1 MSIRN
6 NAGIGRLPNINPFQY
21 GALALDE
28 AFTNRNGEI
37 AELSA
42 DIRSGQDVVLFAPRR
57 YGKSSLIWRVVQ
69 RLVKQGALVGQID
82 LMSTPT
88 REKFA
93 DRLAGTI
100 HDEMASRLFKAKERL
115 SVFAGLRVT
124 PTITVNPEDGSISFS
139 FDARAA
145 RSDIDAT
152 LEELFALPGRIG
164 AERGRRVALVFDE
177 FQEVVEI
184 DPGLPKLMR
193 SAFQEQ
199 PEVSHV
205 YLGSKRHMMERIFSD
220 ANEPFW
226 RSAKQME
233 LGVIAPEAFEPWVR
247 ERFQQTGKKLTQDAL
262 DRAFEI
268 TGGHPYATQELFYF
282 VWGQTGAN
290 ATATIHTVDYAL
302 GATLRSENAHF
313 GLLWDG
319 LPAAQ
324 RLVLLALAD
333 EQPGH
338 PLTSEYQRRHSL
350 PATPTVQTALGALV
364 RAELVTRPGR
374 GEYAIAE
381 PFLTEWLRR
390 R

>member
-1 MSIRN
+1 MRMARTSD
-6 NAGIGRLPNINPFQY
+6 PTNPFQY
-21 GALALDE
+21 GALALDD
-28 AFTNRNGEI
+28 AFTDRE
-37 AELSA
+37 AELAELGA
-42 DIRSGQDVVLFAPRR
+42 DIRNGQDVVLFAPRR

-69 RLVKQGALVGQID
+69 RAVKRGVLVGQID

-93 DRLAGTI
+93 ERLASTI

-145 RSDIDAT
+145 RADIDAT
-152 LEELFALPGRIG
+152 LQELFTLPGRIG
-164 AERGRRVALVFDE
+164 ASRGKQVALVFDE

-199 PEVSHV
+199 PEVAHV

-233 LGVIAPEAFEPWVR
+233 LGVIPPEAFEPWVL
-247 ERFQQTGKKLTQDAL
+247 ERFEQSGRGVSAEAL
-262 DRAFEI
+262 ARAFEI

-282 VWGQTGAN
+282 LWGQTPAR
-290 ATATIHTVDYAL
+290 ATAGIDRLELAL
-302 GATLRSENAHF
+302 ESTLRSENAHF
-313 GLLWDG
+313 GLLWDS
-319 LPAAQ
+319 LAASQ
-324 RLVLLALAD
+324 RLVVMALAD

-338 PLTSEYQRRHSL
+338 PLTTDYQRRHSL
-350 PATPTVQTALGALV
+350 PATPTVQTALNALV
-364 RAELVTRPGR
+364 RAELVTRMGR
-374 GEYAIAE
+374 GEYSIAE
-381 PFLTEWLRR
+381 PFLAEWLRR